1 MTSFAS
7 KVHSA
12 AYSLTRSTMDLPGIA
27 PAAKLAAAFCLL
39 VSIFFVRS
47 YLGLALLALLQLLLL
62 FASRI
67 SLRLYAPLVRPLVV
81 ITCISIVLNGLVLD
95 GSGSIP
101 LIGFCGITPQ
111 RLQQSMFALVR
122 IYVLAGYFMLVF
134 STVTAVQIVDVI
146 RTLLHPLERRR
157 RGLADRG
164 LADRRFLVN
173 DIAMML
179 TIALRFLP
187 LSIEQ
192 VNQLVLAQRSR
203 GVRFEQKNLFKRLS
217 TWLSVFIPAIVLLLQ
232 KADELGQAMQ
242 DRCYGAHEPSFVALR
257 MRTRDILFLI
267 VSAFFCV
274 GAVLL

>member
-12 AYSLTRSTMDLPGIA
+12 MCSISRSAMNLPNIA
-27 PAAKLAAAFCLL
+27 PTAKLVAALCLL

-47 YLGLALLALLQLLLL
+47 SAGLALLGLLQLLLL
-62 FASRI
+62 FASRM
-67 SLRLYAPLVRPLVV
+67 SLRLYAPLVKPLVL
-81 ITCISIVLNGLVLD
+81 ITCISIVLNGVVLD
-95 GSGSIP
+95 GSGSIT
-101 LIGFCGITPQ
+101 LIAYCGITPE
-111 RLQQSMFALVR
+111 RLQHSMFALAR

-146 RTLLHPLERRR
+146 RAALYPLACRRDQ
-157 RGLADRG
+157 GLFAWE
-164 LADRRFLVN
+164 LPVN

-192 VNQLVLAQRSR
+192 VNQLVLAQRAR
-203 GVRFEQKNLFKRLS
+203 GVRFEQVNLFKRLS

-242 DRCYGAHEPSFVALR
+242 DRCYGAREPSFVALR
-257 MRTRDILFLI
+257 LRVHDILFLI
-267 VSAFFCV
+267 VNVFFCMS
-274 GAVLL
+274 AVLL

>member
-7 KVHSA
+7 KTHSA
-12 AYSLTRSTMDLPGIA
+12 VYSLTRSTMDLPGIA
-27 PAAKLAAAFCLL
+27 PATKLAAALCLL

-47 YLGLALLALLQLLLL
+47 YVGLTLLALLQLLLL

-67 SLRLYAPLVRPLVV
+67 PFRLYTPLVRPLVV

-95 GSGSIP
+95 GSGSIS
-101 LIGFCGITPQ
+101 LIGSCGITPQ
-111 RLQQSMFALVR
+111 RLQQSMFALAR
-122 IYVLAGYFMLVF
+122 IYVLASYFMLVF

-146 RTLLHPLERRR
+146 RALLQPLERHRC
-157 RGLADRG
+157 GAL
-164 LADRRFLVN
+164 DRRFLVN

-203 GVRFEQKNLFKRLS
+203 GVRFEQKNLFKCMS
-217 TWLSVFIPAIVLLLQ
+217 MWLSVFIPTIVLLLQ
-232 KADELGQAMQ
+232 QADELGQAMQ
-242 DRCYGAHEPSFVALR
+242 DRCYGAREASFVALC

-267 VSAFFCV
+267 VSVFFFV
-274 GAVLL
+274 VAVLL